1 MLQYKNLLAPSS
13 TVMPNTSAVC
23 ASYESVPS
31 SLVTTMSSC
40 LCQVMTNTTSFPPM
54 LSNLLPFAGLEE
66 AHHGS
71 KPHIVHQVLRSTQT
85 IHLIGKRYCQLPNG
99 MRYPVSSQSPMLNM
113 VDCIRTP
120 IRFTEKASDD
130 SYIGLGLPIFYLM
143 LYLFVKRD
151 RGTGVQLFSH
161 FITIPFSHT
170 SRVAAKCPG

>member
-1 MLQYKNLLAPSS
+1 MASS
-13 TVMPNTSAVC
+13 TVMHNTSAAC
-23 ASYESVPS
+23 DRYESVPS
-31 SLVTTMSSC
+31 SLVTTISPC
-40 LCQVMTNTTSFPPM
+40 LCQVTTSTISFPPM

-71 KPHIVHQVLRSTQT
+71 KPHTFHQVLRSTQ
-85 IHLIGKRYCQLPNG
+85 IINLIGNRYCQLPNG

-120 IRFTEKASDD
+120 IRSTEKASDD
-130 SYIGLGLPIFYLM
+130 SYIGLDLPIFYLRF
-143 LYLFVKRD
+143 YPFVKRE
-151 RGTGVQLFSH
+151 RGTGVQFCSH